1 MIETAC
7 NVVPVAAIGNVFCGR
22 SYSTNVKHCGGGGGD
37 SVCLHNRAVRM
48 KLETY
53 THTVNK

>member
-1 MIETAC
+1 MIETTC
-7 NVVPVAAIGNVFCGR
+7 NVMPVVAIGNVFCER
-22 SYSTNVKHCGGGGGD
+22 SYSTNVKNCGGGGD